1 MITFICE
8 KNYIAFETPI
18 FLLFNAF
25 KIISRENPG
34 YNILA
39 SHKRRIRMT
48 RQKLRPRVKA
58 GGHYKDPSLLTVQ
71 RPYVPSIVLI
81 TDNSIVFI

>member
-48 RQKLRPRVKA
+48 PQKLRPRVKA
-58 GGHYKDPSLLTVQ
+58 GGHYKDPSLPVNCLKALRAKHSPNHRKQ
-71 RPYVPSIVLI
+71 
-81 TDNSIVFI
+81 